1 MKKYTYMALL
11 ILLALS
17 LTGCGSK
24 VDSSAPIEEAA
35 AYAEPAESIISEE
48 SESAAEY
55 ADGDTDFDRL
65 PEDDSASLDEVEVEE
80 NGGFAEELASEII
93 DDVHCRVEDN
103 GFGYITAYISG
114 TGTVHEEDFEE
125 YSYIPAKV
133 VVEEGISGIGDDVFS
148 GCINL
153 ESVVLPEGLKSIGNN
168 AFAGCQS
175 LETVTLPE
183 SLESV
188 GKSAFAGCQENLLDD
203 LQYIS
208 NDESNIH
215 LRVDGDTLYLSG
227 SGTVQKGDF
236 GEYKPINVV
245 VEKGITGIGSSSFS
259 DCKNLISITLPE
271 GVEYIG
277 TNAFREC
284 SNLTSI
290 VMPEGLKSI
299 GGGAFYGCDSLTSIT
314 LPDSIATIGAWAFYS
329 CDNLTLTS
337 EVLPVSL
344 KSIGEKAFLNCGSLT
359 VASLPEKLNFIDS
372 WAFSECV
379 GLKSIVFPES
389 LRFIGYEAFQGCKNL
404 TSITLQ
410 EGLEI
415 IEGLAF
421 NDTSLTSVV
430 IPDSVKVIGEKAF
443 NYCYGLTEA
452 TVGRGVEDLGEN
464 VFASNPTLTKIRI
477 PKSLQDELIKSG
489 TDVSLVEWY

>member
-1 MKKYTYMALL
+1 MKKYTYMTLL
-11 ILLALS
+11 ILLVLS

-24 VDSSAPIEEAA
+24 VDSSAPIEGAA
-35 AYAEPAESIISEE
+35 AYAEPTESIMSEE
-48 SESAAEY
+48 TEHATEY
-55 ADGDTDFDRL
+55 ADGDTDFGRL
-65 PEDDSASLDEVEVEE
+65 PEDDSASLDEMEFEE
-80 NGGFAEELASEII
+80 SEGYAEELESEII
-93 DDVHCRVEDN
+93 DDIHCRVEDN
-103 GFGYITAYISG
+103 GFGYITVYISG
-114 TGTVHEEDFEE
+114 TGTVHEEDFED

-153 ESVVLPEGLKSIGNN
+153 ETIILPEGLNSIGNN

-175 LETVTLPE
+175 LETVALPE

-208 NDESNIH
+208 INESNIH

-245 VEKGITGIGSSSFS
+245 VEKGITGIGASSFS
-259 DCKNLISITLPE
+259 DYRSLISITLPE

-284 SNLTSI
+284 DNLTSI

-299 GGGAFYGCDSLTSIT
+299 GGGAFYDCDNLISVT
-314 LPDSIATIGAWAFYS
+314 LPDSVATIGSWAFYN
-329 CDNLTLTS
+329 CDNLTLTP
-337 EVLPVSL
+337 EALPADL
-344 KSIGEKAFLNCGSLT
+344 KSIGEKAFLDCRSLT
-359 VASLPEKLNFIDS
+359 LTSLPDKLKFVDS

-389 LRFIGYEAFQGCKNL
+389 LRTIGYEAFQGCKNL
-404 TSITLQ
+404 TLITLP

-443 NYCYGLTEA
+443 NYCSGLTEA
-452 TVGRGVEDLGEN
+452 TVGRGVEELGEN
-464 VFASNPTLTKIRI
+464 VFASNPTLTKIRV
-477 PKSLQDELIKSG
+477 PKSMQDELIKSG

>member
-1 MKKYTYMALL
+1 MKKYLCAALTG
-11 ILLALS
+11 LLLLL
-17 LTGCGSK
+17 LTGCGHSTDT
-24 VDSSAPIEEAA
+24 VASAEKPAV
-35 AYAEPAESIISEE
+35 YAEPAESIISAE
-48 SESAAEY
+48 SEPATEY
-55 ADGDTDFDRL
+55 ADEDTDFGRL
-65 PEDDSASLDEVEVEE
+65 PEDDLASLDEMEVKE
-80 NGGFAEELASEII
+80 NGGSAEELESEII

-114 TGTVHEEDFEE
+114 TGTVHEEDFED

-148 GCINL
+148 GCLNL
-153 ESVVLPEGLKSIGNN
+153 ESVILPEGLKSIGNN

-188 GKSAFAGCQENLLDD
+188 GKSVFAGCQENLLDD

-208 NDESNIH
+208 NNESNIH

-245 VEKGITGIGSSSFS
+245 VEKGITGIGASSFS
-259 DCKNLISITLPE
+259 DYRSLISITLPE

-284 SNLTSI
+284 DNLTSI

-299 GGGAFYGCDSLTSIT
+299 GGGAFYDCDSLISVT
-314 LPDSIATIGAWAFYS
+314 LPDSVATIGSWAFYN
-329 CDNLTLTS
+329 CDNLTLTP
-337 EVLPVSL
+337 EALPADL
-344 KSIGEKAFLNCGSLT
+344 KSIGEKAFLDCRSLT
-359 VASLPEKLNFIDS
+359 LTSLPDKLNFIDG
-372 WAFSECV
+372 WAFSDCV
-379 GLKSIVFPES
+379 ELKSIIFPES

-404 TSITLQ
+404 TSITLP

-415 IEGLAF
+415 IEGKAF
-421 NDTSLTSVV
+421 NSTSLASVA
-430 IPDSVKVIGEKAF
+430 IPDSVKVIGERAF
-443 NYCYGLTEA
+443 TNCSGLMEV
-452 TVGRGVEDLGEN
+452 TVGRGVEELGDN
-464 VFASNPTLTKIRI
+464 VFSSNPTLAKIRI
-477 PKSLQDELIKSG
+477 PESMQDELIKSG